1 MRNRRAVPAVF
12 LGLVVGGLVPAGL
25 QAVDPAGSTVTMD
38 VTVQAKGAGVPG
50 LGVRNFRV
58 FEDGEA
64 RDVVRAE
71 PAGPASIVL
80 LVENSLHSWRYLHDV
95 RSAIRGFL
103 RAAPEGRGH
112 TYALVT
118 FGRQTKVE
126 QSLTPEIERIRAAFG
141 DVRQSAWDR
150 TDTVDAVYRV
160 AEEMEALPGRRVLIF
175 VGFGYDAF
183 SKRTFAELQRKLA
196 ASRAQVWAIATGS
209 DQRRDASVGPVSE
222 TAQPPDLQQ
231 GEMLIR
237 MMAQQTGGKYFCPL
251 CDADYVASMRETL
264 ATLDE
269 KQYTVEYRRPAGLKP
284 GFHKLRVEAFQ
295 LIGDRRENF
304 TVRAREGWR
313 VEAAKQK

>member
-1 MRNRRAVPAVF
+1 MLAAV
-12 LGLVVGGLVPAGL
+12 LGLALPAGL
-25 QAVDPAGSTVTMD
+25 HSGDPAGSNVVMD
-38 VTVQAKGAGVPG
+38 VTVQVKGAAVPG
-50 LGVRNFRV
+50 LAARNFRV
-58 FEDGEA
+58 YEDGEA
-64 RDVVRAE
+64 REIVKAE
-71 PAGPASIVL
+71 PAGPVSIVL
-80 LVENSLHSWRYLHDV
+80 LVENSLHSWRYLNDV

-103 RAAPEGRGH
+103 RSAPEGRGH

-126 QSLTPEIERIRAAFG
+126 QSLTSEIDRIRAAFG

-183 SKRTFAELQRKLA
+183 SRRTFGELQRKLA
-196 ASRAQVWAIATGS
+196 ASRAQVWALATGS
-209 DQRRDASVGPVSE
+209 DLRRDLPLAPAGE
-222 TAQPPDLQQ
+222 TAHPPDLQQ

-284 GFHKLRVEAFQ
+284 GFYKVKVEAFQ
-295 LIGDRRENF
+295 LIGDYREDF

-313 VEAAKQK
+313 LEAAK